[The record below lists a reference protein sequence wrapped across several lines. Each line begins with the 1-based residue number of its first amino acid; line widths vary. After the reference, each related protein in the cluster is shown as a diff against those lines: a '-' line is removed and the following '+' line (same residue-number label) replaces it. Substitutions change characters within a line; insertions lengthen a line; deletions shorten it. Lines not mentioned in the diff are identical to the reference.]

1 VKQIVGLFPELLG
14 VGGVQ
19 EAGRQTAAAL
29 EEIAG
34 RHGWR
39 TDFLALNDPAGP
51 QRFAAADREIPIR
64 GFGRA
69 KLQFV
74 LAALGSA
81 RKHPHI
87 VIGGHPHMALPAAW
101 MKIVAPRLRI
111 IAMSH
116 GIEIWKPLPWVRRRA
131 LLLADLV
138 LAPSRDTARKLAEVQ
153 RVPEKKIRR
162 LGWPLNPDFLH
173 LADAASRLPLPPA
186 FPQGR
191 VILAVGRWAASERY
205 KGADELIRALADL
218 RSAVSDLHMVAVGGG
233 DDLPRLQKLAS
244 DLGVADYVHFLN
256 GLSREEIA
264 ACYAEAEIFA
274 LPSTGEGYGLVFLE
288 AMSFAKPVVGAA
300 CGGVTDLVQN
310 GVNGLLV
317 PPRDTNQLRRALE
330 RLLKDRSLGKELGR
344 RGAEMVQQ
352 QHRFDVFAGELE
364 RILEECGLDS
374 HL

>member
-34 RHGWR
+34 RHGWHAS
-39 TDFLALNDPAGP
+39 FLGLNDPAGP
-51 QRFAAADREIPIR
+51 QTFAAADREIPIR
-64 GFGRA
+64 GFERA

-74 LAALGSA
+74 LAALGAA
-81 RKHPHI
+81 RKHAHI
-87 VIGGHPHMALPAAW
+87 VIAGHPHMALPAVW

-111 IAMSH
+111 IVMSH

-131 LLLADLV
+131 LLLADLI

-162 LGWPLNPDFLH
+162 LGWPLNPDFLR
-173 LADAASRLPLPPA
+173 LADAALKLPLPPL

-233 DDLPRLQKLAS
+233 DDFPRLQKLAS
-244 DLGVADYVHFLN
+244 DLGVAGHVHFLN

-264 ACYAEAEIFA
+264 ACYAKAEIFA

-288 AMSFAKPVVGAA
+288 AMSFGKPVVGAA

-317 PPRDTNQLRRALE
+317 PPGDTNQLRQALE
-330 RLLKDRSLGKELGR
+330 RLLKDRSLSKELGR

>member
-39 TDFLALNDPAGP
+39 TDFLSLNDPARP
-51 QRFAAADREIPIR
+51 QTFAATDREIPIR
-64 GFGRA
+64 GFGRS
-69 KLQFV
+69 KLRFV
-74 LAALGSA
+74 LAALGA
-81 RKHPHI
+81 VWKNTQI
-87 VIGGHPHMALPAAW
+87 VVAGHPHMALPTAW

-111 IAMSH
+111 IVMSH

-131 LLLADLV
+131 LLLADMV

-162 LGWPLNPDFLH
+162 LGWPLNPDFLR
-173 LADAASRLPLPPA
+173 LADAASRLPLPRA

-191 VILAVGRWAASERY
+191 VILAVGRWAASEGY

-218 RSAVSDLHMVAVGGG
+218 RSVVPDLHMLAVGGG

-244 DLGVADYVHFLN
+244 DLGVVDYVHFLN

-317 PPRDTNQLRRALE
+317 PPRDTNQLRQALE

-374 HL
+374 PL